1 MSIDEVSIKGK
12 PEKPDGI
19 STKYIAQCGFLVRD
33 MVPITV
39 AEWNEPKKK
48 NIGAKYVEDRIK
60 ETLWESILGYFS
72 LPADLPQR
80 RKDKVKEWTLSKM
93 AEQFNNWKKSLW
105 RKYEKK
111 LQISLDI

>member
-39 AEWNEPKKK
+39 AEWHEPKKK
-48 NIGAKYVEDRIK
+48 NISAKYVE
-60 ETLWESILGYFS
+60 
-72 LPADLPQR
+72 
-80 RKDKVKEWTLSKM
+80 
-93 AEQFNNWKKSLW
+93 
-105 RKYEKK
+105 
-111 LQISLDI
+111 

>member
-19 STKYIAQCGFLVRD
+19 SIKYIAQCGFLVKD

-48 NIGAKYVEDRIK
+48 NIGAKYVEERIK
-60 ETLWESILGYFS
+60 ETLWESILGSFS

-93 AEQFNNWKKSLW
+93 AE
-105 RKYEKK
+105 
-111 LQISLDI
+111 